1 MALVRRIISLD
12 KLNAVSMLAMK
23 SDTDAVKVQKVM
35 LAILTVALLAWGGF
49 HALGAYFGGF
59 GNENIQHDFR
69 RAMVVLGC
77 FGLFLGIWWVLIL
90 THKPRPSR
98 TDRQP

>member
-1 MALVRRIISLD
+1 MINLNDCFATLLFVLV
-12 KLNAVSMLAMK
+12 KKKM
-23 SDTDAVKVQKVM
+23 
-35 LAILTVALLAWGGF
+35 TVTIWNY
-49 HALGAYFGGF
+49 YFGGF

-77 FGLFLGIWWVLIL
+77 FGVFLGIWWVLIL
-90 THKPRPSR
+90 TRKPRPSR